1 MRLAL
6 LKWPVDSIYL
16 NVANVGPH
24 IRDALTGIMR
34 LKQIKLAGFKSFVDP
49 TKIPFLQALT
59 AIIGPN
65 GCGKSNVIDAVRWV
79 LGESS
84 AKHLRGDSMSDVI
97 FNGSSARKPVS
108 VAGVELVFE
117 NKQGRLAGQYASY
130 EEISVKRQVSRDG
143 ESWYFLN
150 GQKCRRKDITDLFM
164 GTGLGPRSYAI
175 IEQGTI
181 SRLIESK
188 PQDLRTFIEEAAGI
202 SRYKERRR
210 ETENRI
216 RHTRENLERLGD
228 IRSELAKQLEK
239 LSQQAKAATQ
249 YRELKQAERKT
260 HAELLVMRYQELQ
273 SQMASLSEQINALE
287 LQQAAAHSLAQT
299 SELASTELQVT
310 LSQLAEQEQH
320 AVEAYYL
327 TGTEIAKLEQ
337 QLQSQQQRDAQLHTQ
352 LEQLNEQLT
361 QNKAK
366 LETYQ
371 ASFYALEAELS
382 QLVPQHEL
390 QQEMMDE
397 LQTQWEMSVSRSEA
411 QTETARIQAAAV
423 AQHQLQLE
431 LHRSKL
437 VHLQQLSAHKT
448 QLHQELQQ
456 ELSSLTEH
464 ALEDNSA
471 SLSQEIERL
480 EQAIT
485 QQVEVNQ
492 ELELALAENTQALDV
507 ARGEFEQLSQRLSS
521 MRARFELVEQWLA
534 KQEELSD
541 KPQLWQRIQV
551 ENGWEA
557 AAELALQGIM
567 TLPVGVSANAFGF
580 YTDATLMVAGAHTQ
594 DAPIK
599 LLADVN
605 LAPWLKGLKWADNL
619 ASAKAQLANL
629 AADERIVTADG
640 YLLGKGFLIAKQ
652 DNSQSLVQLSK
663 EQTQLSEAIAE
674 CEQARAA
681 QQTRLDVLSQQLT
694 QVRDS
699 VNQGVQRLHQ
709 LQLDKATQST
719 QLNHAE
725 AQAKQREAKRGQLA
739 DTTART
745 HAELALLTEQLML
758 LAEQEDELA
767 QTLEQSLEKQQQQR
781 LDAQGDLAR
790 HQALKAQISDAERR
804 LSALNASVQ
813 SVTTRMAVS
822 TEQIELQRVRVNELV
837 QSLETVS
844 AQLASVALQQGD
856 QQTAKLSEQ
865 LAQLLNQQQCQHQA
879 LTALRTQQSSLTET
893 LNSIGLKQKQEL
905 GQLEGLTQRLSTLK
919 LRREGVKGQA
929 DSQLATLSEQHIVLA
944 QIVDALPRDGQPD
957 KWQRDLDQI
966 RQKIVR
972 LGAINLAAIEEF
984 DQQSERKSYL
994 DHQDNDLNNGL
1005 ATLEEAIRKIDKETR
1020 TRFKAT
1026 FDTVNE
1032 DLGRLFP
1039 KVFGGGRAYL
1049 ALTED
1054 DLLETGVTIMAQP
1067 PGKKN
1072 STIHL
1077 LSGGEK
1083 ALTALSLVFAI
1094 FRLNPAPF
1102 CMLDEVD
1109 APLDDANV
1117 ERFCRLLKEMSQ
1129 SVQFIYISH
1138 NKITM
1143 EMADQLI
1150 GVTMHEPGVSRIVAV
1165 DLEQAVAMADAG

>member
-1 MRLAL
+1 MLPAL
-6 LKWPVDSIYL
+6 LKLADKCICTARL
-16 NVANVGPH
+16 IFGPDF
-24 IRDALTGIMR
+24 RDALTGTMR

-84 AKHLRGDSMSDVI
+84 AKHLRGDSMADVI

-108 VAGVELVFE
+108 VAGVELIFE
-117 NKQGRLAGQYASY
+117 NKEGRLAGQYASY
-130 EEISVKRQVSRDG
+130 EEIAVKRQVSRDG

-228 IRSELAKQLEK
+228 IRSELGKQLDK
-239 LSQQAKAATQ
+239 LAQQAKAAKQ

-273 SQMASLSEQINALE
+273 AQMASLSEQISAIE
-287 LQQAAAHSLAQT
+287 VQQAAAQSLAQT
-299 SELASTELQVT
+299 DELQTTELQVQ
-310 LSQLAEQEQH
+310 LAQLAEQEQR

-337 QLQSQQQRDAQLHTQ
+337 QLQNQKQRDAQLETQ
-352 LEQLNEQLT
+352 LAQVKEQIQQNTDKLNGYKASLSALELEL
-361 QNKAK
+361 AK
-366 LETYQ
+366 LG
-371 ASFYALEAELS
+371 
-382 QLVPQHEL
+382 PQHDE
-390 QQEMMDE
+390 QQELMDE
-397 LQTQWEMSVSRSEA
+397 LQSQWEMSIERSQQQAEV
-411 QTETARIQAAAV
+411 ARQQAADV
-423 AQHQLQLE
+423 SQHKLQLE
-431 LHRSKL
+431 LRRSQL
-437 VHLQQLSAHKT
+437 AHQQQLLQHKQQQSREQQAQLSALMDGDLASSIT
-448 QLHQELQQ
+448 PLQQ
-456 ELSSLTEH
+456 DIESLDD
-464 ALEDNSA
+464 ALTLQNEINHQQEQSVSA
-471 SLSQEIERL
+471 S
-480 EQAIT
+480 
-485 QQVEVNQ
+485 
-492 ELELALAENTQALDV
+492 TQALDE
-507 ARGEFEQLSQRLSS
+507 ARHSAEQIQQQLTATK
-521 MRARFELVEQWLA
+521 ARHELVEQWLT
-534 KQEELSD
+534 KQEQQSD
-541 KPQLWQRIQV
+541 KPQLWQSLTV
-551 ENGWEA
+551 ENGWET
-557 AAELALQGIM
+557 AAELALNGLL
-567 TLPVGVSANAFGF
+567 TLPVGVTETEMGF
-580 YTDATLMVAGAHTQ
+580 QA
-594 DAPIK
+594 
-599 LLADVN
+599 LASQSSQSEFLQAKVN
-605 LAPWLKGLKWADNL
+605 LAPWLAGLKWAKDIH
-619 ASAKAQLANL
+619 AAKELLPQLTS
-629 AADERIVTADG
+629 DQRIVTADG
-640 YLLGKGFLIAKQ
+640 YLLGQGFLITKTEGA
-652 DNSQSLVQLSK
+652 QSLVQLSK
-663 EQTQLSEAIAE
+663 EQAQLAQNILDLQQSLQIRQDKMTDLAAIL
-674 CEQARAA
+674 
-681 QQTRLDVLSQQLT
+681 QQQRLQLT
-694 QVRDS
+694 DGAQK
-699 VNQGVQRLHQ
+699 LHQ
-709 LQLDKATQST
+709 LQLDKATKSMQLSGLIEQVKARVEQQSK
-719 QLNHAE
+719 LDA
-725 AQAKQREAKRGQLA
+725 
-739 DTTART
+739 
-745 HAELALLTEQLML
+745 ALSTSLIDIERLSEQCEL
-758 LAEQEDELA
+758 LAEQEMELDE
-767 QTLEQSLEKQQQQR
+767 TLQASEDIQR
-781 LDAQGDLAR
+781 QLIQDTQADSVR
-790 HQALKAQISDAERR
+790 HQALKGRITEVERQ
-804 LSALNASVQ
+804 LSATATGLQA
-813 SVTTRMAVS
+813 VTMRMAVS
-822 TEQIELQRVRVNELV
+822 TEQIELQQVRVNELIHSRESV
-837 QSLETVS
+837 LTELAKV
-844 AQLASVALQQGD
+844 AQLSGVQNSVQLTEQLTQLLKQQHEQQQGL
-856 QQTAKLSEQ
+856 KEVR
-865 LAQLLNQQQCQHQA
+865 QQQSV
-879 LTALRTQQSSLTET
+879 LTDT
-893 LNSIGLKQKQEL
+893 LNRIGIKQKQEL
-905 GQLEGLTQRLSTLK
+905 GKLEDLTQSLSTLK
-919 LRREGVKGQA
+919 LRREGIKGQA
-929 DSQLATLSEQHIVLA
+929 NSQLEALQEQQIILSEILGN
-944 QIVDALPRDGQPD
+944 LPAEGMPD
-957 KWQRDLDQI
+957 KWQSDLDQI

-984 DQQSERKSYL
+984 EQQSERKSYL
-994 DHQDNDLNNGL
+994 DHQDDDLNKGL

-1020 TRFKAT
+1020 SRFKTT
-1026 FDTVNE
+1026 FDSVNE

-1049 ALTED
+1049 ALTDD

-1165 DLEQAVAMADAG
+1165 DIEQAVAMADAG

>member
-1 MRLAL
+1 MLPAL
-6 LKWPVDSIYL
+6 LKLADKCICTAWLIF
-16 NVANVGPH
+16 GPDF
-24 IRDALTGIMR
+24 RDALTGTMR

-84 AKHLRGDSMSDVI
+84 AKHLRGDSMADVI

-108 VAGVELVFE
+108 VAGVELIFE
-117 NKQGRLAGQYASY
+117 NKEGRLAGQYASY
-130 EEISVKRQVSRDG
+130 EEIAVKRQVSRDG

-228 IRSELAKQLEK
+228 IRSELGKQLDK
-239 LSQQAKAATQ
+239 LAQQAKAAKQ

-273 SQMASLSEQINALE
+273 AQMASLSEQISAIE
-287 LQQAAAHSLAQT
+287 VQQAAAQSLAQT
-299 SELASTELQVT
+299 DELQTTELQVQ
-310 LSQLAEQEQH
+310 LAQLAEQEQR

-337 QLQSQQQRDAQLHTQ
+337 QLQNQKQRDAQLETQ
-352 LEQLNEQLT
+352 LAQVKEQIQQNTDKLNGYKASLSALELEL
-361 QNKAK
+361 AK
-366 LETYQ
+366 LG
-371 ASFYALEAELS
+371 
-382 QLVPQHEL
+382 PQHDE
-390 QQEMMDE
+390 QQEIMDE
-397 LQTQWEMSVSRSEA
+397 LQSQWEMSIERSQQQAEV
-411 QTETARIQAAAV
+411 ARQQAADV
-423 AQHQLQLE
+423 SQHKLQLE
-431 LHRSKL
+431 LRRSQL
-437 VHLQQLSAHKT
+437 AHQQQLLQHKQQQSREQQAQLSALMDGDLASSIT
-448 QLHQELQQ
+448 PLQQ
-456 ELSSLTEH
+456 DIESLDD
-464 ALEDNSA
+464 ALTLQNEINHQQEQSVSA
-471 SLSQEIERL
+471 S
-480 EQAIT
+480 
-485 QQVEVNQ
+485 
-492 ELELALAENTQALDV
+492 TQALDE
-507 ARGEFEQLSQRLSS
+507 ARHSAEQIQQQLTATK
-521 MRARFELVEQWLA
+521 ARHELVEQWLT
-534 KQEELSD
+534 KQEQQSD
-541 KPQLWQRIQV
+541 KPQLWQSLTV
-551 ENGWEA
+551 ENGWET
-557 AAELALQGIM
+557 AAELALNGLL
-567 TLPVGVSANAFGF
+567 TLPVGVTETEMGF
-580 YTDATLMVAGAHTQ
+580 QA
-594 DAPIK
+594 
-599 LLADVN
+599 LASQSSQSEFLQAKVN
-605 LAPWLKGLKWADNL
+605 LAPWLAGLKWAKDIH
-619 ASAKAQLANL
+619 AAKELLPQLTS
-629 AADERIVTADG
+629 DERIVTADG
-640 YLLGKGFLIAKQ
+640 YLLGQGFLITKTEGA
-652 DNSQSLVQLSK
+652 QSLVQLSK
-663 EQTQLSEAIAE
+663 EQAQLAQNILDLQQSLQIRQDKMTDLAAIL
-674 CEQARAA
+674 
-681 QQTRLDVLSQQLT
+681 QQQRLQLT
-694 QVRDS
+694 DGAQK
-699 VNQGVQRLHQ
+699 LHQ
-709 LQLDKATQST
+709 LQLDKATKSMQLSGLIEQVKARVEQQSKLDAALSASLIDIERLSE
-719 QLNHAE
+719 QC
-725 AQAKQREAKRGQLA
+725 
-739 DTTART
+739 
-745 HAELALLTEQLML
+745 ELLV
-758 LAEQEDELA
+758 EQEMELNE
-767 QTLEQSLEKQQQQR
+767 TLQASEDIQR
-781 LDAQGDLAR
+781 QLIQDTQADSVR
-790 HQALKAQISDAERR
+790 HQALKGRITEVERQ
-804 LSALNASVQ
+804 LSATATGLQA
-813 SVTTRMAVS
+813 VTMRMAVS
-822 TEQIELQRVRVNELV
+822 TEQIELQQVRVNELIHSRESV
-837 QSLETVS
+837 LTELAKV
-844 AQLASVALQQGD
+844 AQLSGVQNSVQLTEQLTQLLKQQHEQQQGL
-856 QQTAKLSEQ
+856 KEVR
-865 LAQLLNQQQCQHQA
+865 QQQSV
-879 LTALRTQQSSLTET
+879 LTDT
-893 LNSIGLKQKQEL
+893 LNRIGIKQKQEL
-905 GQLEGLTQRLSTLK
+905 GKLEGLTQSLSTLK
-919 LRREGVKGQA
+919 LRREGIKGQA
-929 DSQLATLSEQHIVLA
+929 NSQLEALQEQQIILSEILGN
-944 QIVDALPRDGQPD
+944 LPAEGMPD
-957 KWQRDLDQI
+957 KWQSDLDQI

-984 DQQSERKSYL
+984 EQQSERKSYL
-994 DHQDNDLNNGL
+994 DHQDDDLNKGL

-1020 TRFKAT
+1020 SRFKTT
-1026 FDTVNE
+1026 FDSVNE

-1049 ALTED
+1049 ALTDD

-1165 DLEQAVAMADAG
+1165 DIEQAVAMADAG

>member
-1 MRLAL
+1 
-6 LKWPVDSIYL
+6 
-16 NVANVGPH
+16 
-24 IRDALTGIMR
+24 MR

-84 AKHLRGDSMSDVI
+84 AKHLRGDSMADVI

-108 VAGVELVFE
+108 VAGVELIFE
-117 NKQGRLAGQYASY
+117 NKEGRLAGQYASY
-130 EEISVKRQVSRDG
+130 EEIAVKRQVSRDG

-228 IRSELAKQLEK
+228 IRSELGKQLDK
-239 LSQQAKAATQ
+239 LAQQAKAAKQ

-273 SQMASLSEQINALE
+273 AQMASLSEQISAIE
-287 LQQAAAHSLAQT
+287 VQQASAQSLAQT
-299 SELASTELQVT
+299 DELQTTELQAQ
-310 LSQLAEQEQH
+310 LAQLAEQEQR

-337 QLQSQQQRDAQLHTQ
+337 QLQNQKQRDAQLETQ
-352 LEQLNEQLT
+352 LAQVKEQIQQNTDKLNGYKASLSALELEL
-361 QNKAK
+361 AK
-366 LETYQ
+366 LG
-371 ASFYALEAELS
+371 
-382 QLVPQHEL
+382 PQHDE
-390 QQEMMDE
+390 QQELMDE
-397 LQTQWEMSVSRSEA
+397 LQSQWEMSIERSQQQAEV
-411 QTETARIQAAAV
+411 ARQQAADV
-423 AQHQLQLE
+423 SQHKLQLE
-431 LHRSKL
+431 LRRSQL
-437 VHLQQLSAHKT
+437 AHQQQLLQHKQQQSREQQAQLSALMDGDLASSIT
-448 QLHQELQQ
+448 PLQQ
-456 ELSSLTEH
+456 DIESLDD
-464 ALEDNSA
+464 ALTLQNEINHQQEQSVSA
-471 SLSQEIERL
+471 S
-480 EQAIT
+480 
-485 QQVEVNQ
+485 
-492 ELELALAENTQALDV
+492 TQALDE
-507 ARGEFEQLSQRLSS
+507 ARHSAEQIQHQLTATK
-521 MRARFELVEQWLA
+521 ARHELVEQWLT
-534 KQEELSD
+534 KQEQQSD
-541 KPQLWQRIQV
+541 KPQLWQSLTV
-551 ENGWEA
+551 ENGWET
-557 AAELALQGIM
+557 AAELALNGLL
-567 TLPVGVSANAFGF
+567 TLPVGVTETEMGF
-580 YTDATLMVAGAHTQ
+580 QA
-594 DAPIK
+594 
-599 LLADVN
+599 LASQSNQSEFLQAKVN
-605 LAPWLKGLKWADNL
+605 LAPWLAGLKWAKDIH
-619 ASAKAQLANL
+619 AAKELLPQLTS
-629 AADERIVTADG
+629 DQRIVTADG
-640 YLLGKGFLIAKQ
+640 YLLGQGFLITKTEGA
-652 DNSQSLVQLSK
+652 QSLVQLSK
-663 EQTQLSEAIAE
+663 EQAQLAKNILDLQQSLQIRQDKMTDLAAIL
-674 CEQARAA
+674 
-681 QQTRLDVLSQQLT
+681 QQQRLQLT
-694 QVRDS
+694 DGAQK
-699 VNQGVQRLHQ
+699 LHQ
-709 LQLDKATQST
+709 LQLDKATKSMQLSGLIEQVKARVEQQSKLDAALSASLIDIERLSE
-719 QLNHAE
+719 QC
-725 AQAKQREAKRGQLA
+725 
-739 DTTART
+739 
-745 HAELALLTEQLML
+745 ELLV
-758 LAEQEDELA
+758 EQEMELDE
-767 QTLEQSLEKQQQQR
+767 TLQASEDIQR
-781 LDAQGDLAR
+781 QLIQDTQADSVR
-790 HQALKAQISDAERR
+790 HQALKGRITEVERQ
-804 LSALNASVQ
+804 LSATATGLQA
-813 SVTTRMAVS
+813 VTMRMAVS
-822 TEQIELQRVRVNELV
+822 TEQIELQQVRVNELIHSRESV
-837 QSLETVS
+837 LTELAKV
-844 AQLASVALQQGD
+844 AQLSGVQNSVQLTEQLTQLLKQQHEQQQGL
-856 QQTAKLSEQ
+856 KEVR
-865 LAQLLNQQQCQHQA
+865 QQQSV
-879 LTALRTQQSSLTET
+879 LTDT
-893 LNSIGLKQKQEL
+893 LNRIGIKQKQEL
-905 GQLEGLTQRLSTLK
+905 GKLEGLTQSLSTLK
-919 LRREGVKGQA
+919 LRREGIKGQA
-929 DSQLATLSEQHIVLA
+929 NSQLEALQEQQIILSEILGN
-944 QIVDALPRDGQPD
+944 LPAEGMPD
-957 KWQRDLDQI
+957 KWQSDLDQI

-984 DQQSERKSYL
+984 EQQSERKSYL
-994 DHQDNDLNNGL
+994 DHQDDDLNKGL

-1020 TRFKAT
+1020 SRFKTT
-1026 FDTVNE
+1026 FDSVNE

-1049 ALTED
+1049 ALTDD

-1165 DLEQAVAMADAG
+1165 DIEQAVAMADAG

>member
-1 MRLAL
+1 
-6 LKWPVDSIYL
+6 
-16 NVANVGPH
+16 
-24 IRDALTGIMR
+24 MR

-84 AKHLRGDSMSDVI
+84 AKHLRGDSMADVI

-108 VAGVELVFE
+108 VAGVELIFE
-117 NKQGRLAGQYASY
+117 NKEGRLAGQYASY
-130 EEISVKRQVSRDG
+130 EEIAVKRQVSRDG

-228 IRSELAKQLEK
+228 IRSELGKQLDK
-239 LSQQAKAATQ
+239 LAQQAKAAKQ

-273 SQMASLSEQINALE
+273 AQMASLSEQISAIE
-287 LQQAAAHSLAQT
+287 VQQAAAQSLAQT
-299 SELASTELQVT
+299 DELQTTELQVQ
-310 LSQLAEQEQH
+310 LAQLAEQEQR

-337 QLQSQQQRDAQLHTQ
+337 QLQNQKQRDAQLETQ
-352 LEQLNEQLT
+352 LAQVKEQIQQNTDKLNGYKASLSALELEL
-361 QNKAK
+361 AK
-366 LETYQ
+366 LG
-371 ASFYALEAELS
+371 
-382 QLVPQHEL
+382 PQHDE
-390 QQEMMDE
+390 QQEIMDE
-397 LQTQWEMSVSRSEA
+397 LQSQWEMSIERSQQQAEV
-411 QTETARIQAAAV
+411 ARQQAADV
-423 AQHQLQLE
+423 SQHKLQLE
-431 LHRSKL
+431 LRRSQL
-437 VHLQQLSAHKT
+437 AHQQQLLQHKQQQSREQQAQLSALMDGDLASSIT
-448 QLHQELQQ
+448 PLQQ
-456 ELSSLTEH
+456 DIESLDD
-464 ALEDNSA
+464 ALTLQNEINHQQEQSVSA
-471 SLSQEIERL
+471 S
-480 EQAIT
+480 
-485 QQVEVNQ
+485 
-492 ELELALAENTQALDV
+492 TQALDE
-507 ARGEFEQLSQRLSS
+507 ARHSAEQIQQQLTATK
-521 MRARFELVEQWLA
+521 ARHELVEQWLT
-534 KQEELSD
+534 KQEQQSD
-541 KPQLWQRIQV
+541 KPQLWQSLTV
-551 ENGWEA
+551 ENGWET
-557 AAELALQGIM
+557 AAELALNGLL
-567 TLPVGVSANAFGF
+567 TLPVGVTETEMGF
-580 YTDATLMVAGAHTQ
+580 QA
-594 DAPIK
+594 
-599 LLADVN
+599 LASQSSQSEFLQAKVN
-605 LAPWLKGLKWADNL
+605 LAPWLAGLKWAKDIH
-619 ASAKAQLANL
+619 AAKELLPQLTS
-629 AADERIVTADG
+629 DERIVTADG
-640 YLLGKGFLIAKQ
+640 YLLGQGFLITKTEGA
-652 DNSQSLVQLSK
+652 QSLVQLSK
-663 EQTQLSEAIAE
+663 EQAQLAQNILDLQQSLQIRQDKMTDLAAIL
-674 CEQARAA
+674 
-681 QQTRLDVLSQQLT
+681 QQQRLQLT
-694 QVRDS
+694 DGAQK
-699 VNQGVQRLHQ
+699 LHQ
-709 LQLDKATQST
+709 LQLDKATKSMQLSGLIEQVKARVEQQSK
-719 QLNHAE
+719 LDA
-725 AQAKQREAKRGQLA
+725 
-739 DTTART
+739 
-745 HAELALLTEQLML
+745 ALSASLIDIERLSEQCEL
-758 LAEQEDELA
+758 LAEQEMELDE
-767 QTLEQSLEKQQQQR
+767 TLQASEDIQR
-781 LDAQGDLAR
+781 QLIQDTQADSAR
-790 HQALKAQISDAERR
+790 HQALKGRITEVERQ
-804 LSALNASVQ
+804 LSATATGLQA
-813 SVTTRMAVS
+813 VTMRMAVS
-822 TEQIELQRVRVNELV
+822 TEQIELQQVRVNELIHSRESV
-837 QSLETVS
+837 LTELAKV
-844 AQLASVALQQGD
+844 AQLSGVQNSVQLTEQLTQLLKQQHEQQQGL
-856 QQTAKLSEQ
+856 KEVR
-865 LAQLLNQQQCQHQA
+865 QQQSV
-879 LTALRTQQSSLTET
+879 LTDT
-893 LNSIGLKQKQEL
+893 LNRIGIKQKQEL
-905 GQLEGLTQRLSTLK
+905 GKLEDLTQSLSTLK
-919 LRREGVKGQA
+919 LRREGIKGQA
-929 DSQLATLSEQHIVLA
+929 NSQLEALQEQQIILSEILGN
-944 QIVDALPRDGQPD
+944 LPAEGMPD
-957 KWQRDLDQI
+957 KWQSDLDQI

-984 DQQSERKSYL
+984 EQQSERKSYL
-994 DHQDNDLNNGL
+994 DHQDDDLNKGL

-1020 TRFKAT
+1020 SRFKTT
-1026 FDTVNE
+1026 FDSVNE

-1049 ALTED
+1049 ALTDD

-1165 DLEQAVAMADAG
+1165 DIEQAVAMADAG

>member
-1 MRLAL
+1 MLPAL
-6 LKWPVDSIYL
+6 LKLPAECICTARL
-16 NVANVGPH
+16 IFGPDF
-24 IRDALTGIMR
+24 RDALTGTMR

-84 AKHLRGDSMSDVI
+84 AKHLRGDSMADVI

-108 VAGVELVFE
+108 VAGVELIFE
-117 NKQGRLAGQYASY
+117 NKEGRLAGQYASY
-130 EEISVKRQVSRDG
+130 EEIAVKRQVSRDG

-228 IRSELAKQLEK
+228 IRSELGKQLDK
-239 LSQQAKAATQ
+239 LAQQAKAAKQ

-273 SQMASLSEQINALE
+273 DQMASLSEQISAIE
-287 LQQAAAHSLAQT
+287 VQQAAAQSLAQT
-299 SELASTELQVT
+299 DELQTTELQVQ
-310 LSQLAEQEQH
+310 LAQLAEQEQRS
-320 AVEAYYL
+320 VEAYYL

-337 QLQSQQQRDAQLHTQ
+337 QLQNQKQRDAQLETQ
-352 LEQLNEQLT
+352 LAQVKEQIQQNTDKLNGYKASLSALELEL
-361 QNKAK
+361 AK
-366 LETYQ
+366 LG
-371 ASFYALEAELS
+371 
-382 QLVPQHEL
+382 PQHDE
-390 QQEMMDE
+390 QQELMDE
-397 LQTQWEMSVSRSEA
+397 LQSQWEMSIERSQQQAEV
-411 QTETARIQAAAV
+411 ARQQAADV
-423 AQHQLQLE
+423 SQHKLQLE
-431 LHRSKL
+431 LRRSQL
-437 VHLQQLSAHKT
+437 AHQQQLLQHKQQQSREQQAQLSALMDGDLASSIT
-448 QLHQELQQ
+448 PLQQ
-456 ELSSLTEH
+456 DIESLDD
-464 ALEDNSA
+464 ALTLQNEINH
-471 SLSQEIERL
+471 LQE
-480 EQAIT
+480 QS
-485 QQVEVNQ
+485 VSVS
-492 ELELALAENTQALDV
+492 TQALDE
-507 ARGEFEQLSQRLSS
+507 ARHSAEQIQQQLTATK
-521 MRARFELVEQWLA
+521 ARHELVEQWLT
-534 KQEELSD
+534 KQEQQSD
-541 KPQLWQRIQV
+541 KPQLWQSLTV
-551 ENGWEA
+551 ENGWET
-557 AAELALQGIM
+557 AAELALNGLL
-567 TLPVGVSANAFGF
+567 TLPVGVTETEMGF
-580 YTDATLMVAGAHTQ
+580 QA
-594 DAPIK
+594 
-599 LLADVN
+599 LASQSSQSEFLQAKVN
-605 LAPWLKGLKWADNL
+605 LAPWLAGLKWAKDIH
-619 ASAKAQLANL
+619 AAKELLPQLTS
-629 AADERIVTADG
+629 DQRIVTADG
-640 YLLGKGFLIAKQ
+640 YLLGQGFLITKTEGA
-652 DNSQSLVQLSK
+652 QSLVQLSK
-663 EQTQLSEAIAE
+663 EQAQLAQNILDLQQSLQIRQDKMTDLAAIL
-674 CEQARAA
+674 
-681 QQTRLDVLSQQLT
+681 QQQRLQLT
-694 QVRDS
+694 DGAQK
-699 VNQGVQRLHQ
+699 LHQ
-709 LQLDKATQST
+709 LQLDKATKSMQLSGLIEQVKARVEQQSK
-719 QLNHAE
+719 LDA
-725 AQAKQREAKRGQLA
+725 
-739 DTTART
+739 
-745 HAELALLTEQLML
+745 ALSTSLIDIERLSEQCEV
-758 LAEQEDELA
+758 LAEQEMELDE
-767 QTLEQSLEKQQQQR
+767 TLQASEDIQR
-781 LDAQGDLAR
+781 QLIQGTQADSVR
-790 HQALKAQISDAERR
+790 HQALKGRITEVERQ
-804 LSALNASVQ
+804 LSAIATGLQA
-813 SVTTRMAVS
+813 VTMRMAVS
-822 TEQIELQRVRVNELV
+822 AEQIELQQVRVNELIHSRESV
-837 QSLETVS
+837 LTELAKV
-844 AQLASVALQQGD
+844 AQLSGVQNSVQLTEQLTQLLKQQHEQQQGL
-856 QQTAKLSEQ
+856 KEVR
-865 LAQLLNQQQCQHQA
+865 QQQSV
-879 LTALRTQQSSLTET
+879 LTDT
-893 LNSIGLKQKQEL
+893 LNSIGIKQKQEL
-905 GQLEGLTQRLSTLK
+905 GKLEDLTQSLSTLK
-919 LRREGVKGQA
+919 LRREGIKGQA
-929 DSQLATLSEQHIVLA
+929 NSQLEALQEQQIILSEILGN
-944 QIVDALPRDGQPD
+944 LPAEGMPD
-957 KWQRDLDQI
+957 KWQSDLDQI

-984 DQQSERKSYL
+984 EQQSERKSYL
-994 DHQDNDLNNGL
+994 DHQDDDLNKGL

-1020 TRFKAT
+1020 SRFKTT
-1026 FDTVNE
+1026 FDSVNE

-1049 ALTED
+1049 ALTDD

-1165 DLEQAVAMADAG
+1165 DIEQAVAMADAG

>member
-1 MRLAL
+1 MLPAL
-6 LKWPVDSIYL
+6 LKLPAECICTAWLIF
-16 NVANVGPH
+16 GPDF
-24 IRDALTGIMR
+24 RDALTGTMR

-84 AKHLRGDSMSDVI
+84 AKHLRGDSMADVI

-108 VAGVELVFE
+108 VAGVELIFE
-117 NKQGRLAGQYASY
+117 NKEGRLAGQYASY
-130 EEISVKRQVSRDG
+130 EEIAVKRQVSRDG

-228 IRSELAKQLEK
+228 IRSELGKQLDK
-239 LSQQAKAATQ
+239 LAQQAKAAKQ

-273 SQMASLSEQINALE
+273 AQMASLSEQISAIE
-287 LQQAAAHSLAQT
+287 VQQAAAQSLAQT
-299 SELASTELQVT
+299 DELQTTELQVQ
-310 LSQLAEQEQH
+310 LAQLAEQEQR

-337 QLQSQQQRDAQLHTQ
+337 QLQNQKQRDAQLETQ
-352 LEQLNEQLT
+352 LAQVKEQIQQNTDKLNGYKASLSALELEL
-361 QNKAK
+361 AK
-366 LETYQ
+366 LG
-371 ASFYALEAELS
+371 
-382 QLVPQHEL
+382 PQHDE
-390 QQEMMDE
+390 QQELMDE
-397 LQTQWEMSVSRSEA
+397 LQSQWEMSIERSQQQAEV
-411 QTETARIQAAAV
+411 ARQQAADV
-423 AQHQLQLE
+423 SQHKLQLE
-431 LHRSKL
+431 LRRSQL
-437 VHLQQLSAHKT
+437 AHQQQLLQHKQQQSREQQAQLSALMDGDLASSIT
-448 QLHQELQQ
+448 PLQQ
-456 ELSSLTEH
+456 DIESLDD
-464 ALEDNSA
+464 ALTLQNEINHQQEQSVSA
-471 SLSQEIERL
+471 S
-480 EQAIT
+480 
-485 QQVEVNQ
+485 
-492 ELELALAENTQALDV
+492 TQALDE
-507 ARGEFEQLSQRLSS
+507 ARHSAEHIQQQLTATK
-521 MRARFELVEQWLA
+521 ARHELVEQWLT
-534 KQEELSD
+534 KQEQQSD
-541 KPQLWQRIQV
+541 KPQLWQSLTV
-551 ENGWEA
+551 ENGWET
-557 AAELALQGIM
+557 AAELALNGLL
-567 TLPVGVSANAFGF
+567 TLPVGVTETEMGF
-580 YTDATLMVAGAHTQ
+580 QA
-594 DAPIK
+594 
-599 LLADVN
+599 LASQSSQSEFLQAKVN
-605 LAPWLKGLKWADNL
+605 LAPWLAGLKWAKDIH
-619 ASAKAQLANL
+619 AAKELLPQLTS
-629 AADERIVTADG
+629 DQRIVTADG
-640 YLLGKGFLIAKQ
+640 YLLGQGFLITKTEGA
-652 DNSQSLVQLSK
+652 QSLVQLSK
-663 EQTQLSEAIAE
+663 EQAQLAKNILDLQQSLQIRQDKMTDLAAIL
-674 CEQARAA
+674 
-681 QQTRLDVLSQQLT
+681 QQQRLQLT
-694 QVRDS
+694 D
-699 VNQGVQRLHQ
+699 GVQKLHQ
-709 LQLDKATQST
+709 LQLDKATKSMQLSGLIEQVKARVEQQSK
-719 QLNHAE
+719 LDA
-725 AQAKQREAKRGQLA
+725 
-739 DTTART
+739 
-745 HAELALLTEQLML
+745 ALSTSLIDIERLSEQCEL
-758 LAEQEDELA
+758 LAEQEMELDE
-767 QTLEQSLEKQQQQR
+767 TLQASEDIQR
-781 LDAQGDLAR
+781 QLIQDTQADSVR
-790 HQALKAQISDAERR
+790 HQALKGRITEVERQ
-804 LSALNASVQ
+804 LSATATGLQA
-813 SVTTRMAVS
+813 VTMRMAVS
-822 TEQIELQRVRVNELV
+822 TEQIELQQVRVNELIHSRESV
-837 QSLETVS
+837 LTELAKV
-844 AQLASVALQQGD
+844 AQLSGVQNSVQLTEQLTQLLKQQHEQQQGL
-856 QQTAKLSEQ
+856 KEVR
-865 LAQLLNQQQCQHQA
+865 QQQSV
-879 LTALRTQQSSLTET
+879 LTDT
-893 LNSIGLKQKQEL
+893 LNSIGIKQKQEL
-905 GQLEGLTQRLSTLK
+905 GKLEDLTQSLSTLK
-919 LRREGVKGQA
+919 LRREGIKGQA
-929 DSQLATLSEQHIVLA
+929 NSQLEALQEQQIILSEILGN
-944 QIVDALPRDGQPD
+944 LPAEGMPD
-957 KWQRDLDQI
+957 KWQSDLDQI

-984 DQQSERKSYL
+984 EQQSERKSYL
-994 DHQDNDLNNGL
+994 DHQDDDLNKGL

-1020 TRFKAT
+1020 SRFKTT
-1026 FDTVNE
+1026 FDSVNE

-1049 ALTED
+1049 ALTDD

-1165 DLEQAVAMADAG
+1165 DIEQAVAMADAG

>member
-1 MRLAL
+1 
-6 LKWPVDSIYL
+6 
-16 NVANVGPH
+16 
-24 IRDALTGIMR
+24 MR

-84 AKHLRGDSMSDVI
+84 AKHLRGDSMADVI

-108 VAGVELVFE
+108 VAGVELIFE
-117 NKQGRLAGQYASY
+117 NKEGRLAGQYASY
-130 EEISVKRQVSRDG
+130 EEIAVKRQVSRDG

-228 IRSELAKQLEK
+228 IRSELGKQLDK
-239 LSQQAKAATQ
+239 LAQQAKAAKQ

-273 SQMASLSEQINALE
+273 DQMASLSEQISAIE
-287 LQQAAAHSLAQT
+287 VQQAAAQSLAQT
-299 SELASTELQVT
+299 DELQTTELQVQ
-310 LSQLAEQEQH
+310 LAQLAEQEQRS
-320 AVEAYYL
+320 VEAYYL

-337 QLQSQQQRDAQLHTQ
+337 QLQNQKQRDAQLETQ
-352 LEQLNEQLT
+352 LAQVKEQIQQNTDKLNGYKASLSALELEL
-361 QNKAK
+361 AK
-366 LETYQ
+366 LG
-371 ASFYALEAELS
+371 
-382 QLVPQHEL
+382 PQHDE
-390 QQEMMDE
+390 QQELMDE
-397 LQTQWEMSVSRSEA
+397 LQSQWEMSIERSQQQAEV
-411 QTETARIQAAAV
+411 ARQQAADV
-423 AQHQLQLE
+423 SQHKLQLE
-431 LHRSKL
+431 LRRSQL
-437 VHLQQLSAHKT
+437 AHQQQLLQHKQQQSREQQAQLSALMDVDLASSIT
-448 QLHQELQQ
+448 PLQQ
-456 ELSSLTEH
+456 DIESLDD
-464 ALEDNSA
+464 ALTLQNEINHQQEQSVSA
-471 SLSQEIERL
+471 S
-480 EQAIT
+480 
-485 QQVEVNQ
+485 
-492 ELELALAENTQALDV
+492 TQALDE
-507 ARGEFEQLSQRLSS
+507 ARHSAEQIQQQLTATK
-521 MRARFELVEQWLA
+521 ARHELVEQWLT
-534 KQEELSD
+534 KQEQQSD
-541 KPQLWQRIQV
+541 KPQLWQSLTV
-551 ENGWEA
+551 ENGWET
-557 AAELALQGIM
+557 AAELALNGLL
-567 TLPVGVSANAFGF
+567 TLPVGVTETEMGF
-580 YTDATLMVAGAHTQ
+580 QA
-594 DAPIK
+594 
-599 LLADVN
+599 LASKSSQSEFLQAKVN
-605 LAPWLKGLKWADNL
+605 LAPWLAGLKWAKDIH
-619 ASAKAQLANL
+619 AAKELLPQLTS
-629 AADERIVTADG
+629 DERIVTADG
-640 YLLGKGFLIAKQ
+640 YLLGQGFLITKTEGA
-652 DNSQSLVQLSK
+652 QSLVQLSK
-663 EQTQLSEAIAE
+663 EQAQLAQNILDLQQSLQIRQDKMTDLAAIL
-674 CEQARAA
+674 
-681 QQTRLDVLSQQLT
+681 QQQRLQLT
-694 QVRDS
+694 DGAQK
-699 VNQGVQRLHQ
+699 LHQ
-709 LQLDKATQST
+709 LQLDKATKSMQLSGLIEQVKARVEQQSK
-719 QLNHAE
+719 LDA
-725 AQAKQREAKRGQLA
+725 
-739 DTTART
+739 
-745 HAELALLTEQLML
+745 ALSTSLIDIERLSDQCEL
-758 LAEQEDELA
+758 LAEQEMELDE
-767 QTLEQSLEKQQQQR
+767 TLQASEDIQR
-781 LDAQGDLAR
+781 QLIQDTQADSVR
-790 HQALKAQISDAERR
+790 HQALKGRITEVERQ
-804 LSALNASVQ
+804 LSATATGLQA
-813 SVTTRMAVS
+813 VTMRMAVS
-822 TEQIELQRVRVNELV
+822 TEQIELQQVRVNELIHSRESV
-837 QSLETVS
+837 LTELAKV
-844 AQLASVALQQGD
+844 AQLSGVQNSVQLTEQLTQLLKQQHEQQQGL
-856 QQTAKLSEQ
+856 KEVR
-865 LAQLLNQQQCQHQA
+865 QQQSV
-879 LTALRTQQSSLTET
+879 LTDT
-893 LNSIGLKQKQEL
+893 LNRIGIKQKQEL
-905 GQLEGLTQRLSTLK
+905 GKLEDLTQSLSTLK
-919 LRREGVKGQA
+919 LRREGIKGQA
-929 DSQLATLSEQHIVLA
+929 NSQLEALQEQQILLSEILGNIPA
-944 QIVDALPRDGQPD
+944 EGMPD
-957 KWQRDLDQI
+957 KWQSDLDQI

-984 DQQSERKSYL
+984 EQQSERKSYL
-994 DHQDNDLNNGL
+994 DHQDDDLNKGL

-1020 TRFKAT
+1020 SRFKTT
-1026 FDTVNE
+1026 FDSVNE

-1049 ALTED
+1049 ALTDD

-1165 DLEQAVAMADAG
+1165 DIEQAVAMADAG

>member
-1 MRLAL
+1 
-6 LKWPVDSIYL
+6 
-16 NVANVGPH
+16 
-24 IRDALTGIMR
+24 MR

-49 TKIPFLQALT
+49 TKIPFLQALS

-117 NKQGRLAGQYASY
+117 NKEGRLAGQYASY

-273 SQMASLSEQINALE
+273 SQMASLSEQISSLE
-287 LQQAAAHSLAQT
+287 LQQAAAQSLAQT
-299 SELASTELQVT
+299 SELESTELQVT
-310 LSQLAEQEQH
+310 LSQLAEQEQQ

-337 QLQSQQQRDAQLHTQ
+337 QLQSQKQRDAQLHTQ
-352 LEQLNEQLT
+352 LEQLSEQIT
-361 QNKAK
+361 QNQAK
-366 LETYQ
+366 LAAYQ
-371 ASFYALEAELS
+371 ASFQALELELS
-382 QLVPQHEL
+382 QLAPQHEL
-390 QQEMMDE
+390 QQEMLDE
-397 LQTQWEMSVSRSEA
+397 LQAQWEMSVSRSEA
-411 QTETARIQAAAV
+411 QSESARVLTATT
-423 AQHQLQLE
+423 AQHKLQLE
-431 LHRSKL
+431 LHRVKL
-437 VHLQQLSAHKT
+437 THQQQLNAHKT
-448 QLHQELQQ
+448 QLHQEQQQ
-456 ELSSLTEH
+456 ELASLNEH

-471 SLSQEIERL
+471 SLNDEITQL
-480 EQAIT
+480 EQALAE
-485 QQVEVNQ
+485 QVEINQ
-492 ELELALAENTQALDV
+492 EFESTLATDTHALDV
-507 ARGEFEQLSQRLSS
+507 ARGEFEQLSQRLTS

-541 KPQLWQRIQV
+541 KPQLWQSIQV

-557 AAELALQGIM
+557 AAELALQGLM
-567 TLPVGVSANAFGF
+567 TLPVGVDANEIGF
-580 YTDATLMVAGAHTQ
+580 YADAALAADAHLDGSPILGA
-594 DAPIK
+594 K
-599 LLADVN
+599 LN

-619 ASAKAQLANL
+619 ASAQAQVASL

-663 EQTQLSEAIAE
+663 EQTQLSEAINE
-674 CEQARAA
+674 CEQARVI
-681 QQTRLDVLSQQLT
+681 QQSKLDALAQQLT

-699 VNQGVQRLHQ
+699 LSQGIKRLHQ
-709 LQLDKATQST
+709 LQLDKATKST
-719 QLNHAE
+719 QLNNAE
-725 AQAKQREAKRGQLA
+725 AQAKQREVKRGQLA
-739 DTTART
+739 ETVART
-745 HAELALLTEQLML
+745 RNELAELAEQLML
-758 LAEQEDELA
+758 LSEQEDELA
-767 QTLEQSLEKQQQQR
+767 EALALSLEKQQQQS
-781 LDAQGDLAR
+781 LEAQGDLAR

-804 LSALNASVQ
+804 LASLNASLQ
-813 SVTTRMAVS
+813 SVTTRIAVS
-822 TEQIELQRVRVNELV
+822 TEQIELQRVRVSELV
-837 QSLETVS
+837 HSQETLS
-844 AQLASVALQQGD
+844 AQLASVVAQQGD

-865 LAQLLNQQQCQHQA
+865 LAQLLNQQQSQQQA
-879 LTALRTQQSSLTET
+879 LKTLRAQQSSLTET

-905 GQLEGLTQRLSTLK
+905 GKLEGLTQSLSTLK
-919 LRREGVKGQA
+919 LRREGLKGQA
-929 DSQLATLSEQHIVLA
+929 DSQLAALAEQQIVLA
-944 QIVDALPRDGQPD
+944 QVIDSLPSDGQPD

-966 RQKIVR
+966 RQKIIR

-984 DQQSERKSYL
+984 EQQSERKSYL
-994 DHQDNDLNNGL
+994 DHQDEDLNKGL

-1026 FDTVNE
+1026 FDAVNE

-1165 DLEQAVAMADAG
+1165 DLEQAVAMADA

>member
-1 MRLAL
+1 
-6 LKWPVDSIYL
+6 
-16 NVANVGPH
+16 
-24 IRDALTGIMR
+24 MR

-84 AKHLRGDSMSDVI
+84 AKHLRGDSMADVI

-108 VAGVELVFE
+108 VAGVELIFE
-117 NKQGRLAGQYASY
+117 NKEGRLAGQYASY
-130 EEISVKRQVSRDG
+130 EEIAVKRQVSRDG

-228 IRSELAKQLEK
+228 IRSELGKQLDK
-239 LSQQAKAATQ
+239 LAQQAKAAKQ

-273 SQMASLSEQINALE
+273 AQMASLSEQISAIE
-287 LQQAAAHSLAQT
+287 VQQAAAQSLAQT
-299 SELASTELQVT
+299 DELQTTELQVQ
-310 LSQLAEQEQH
+310 LAQLAEQEQR

-337 QLQSQQQRDAQLHTQ
+337 QLQNQKQRDAQLETQ
-352 LEQLNEQLT
+352 LAQVKEQIQQNTDKLNGYKASLSALELEL
-361 QNKAK
+361 AK
-366 LETYQ
+366 LG
-371 ASFYALEAELS
+371 
-382 QLVPQHEL
+382 PQHDE
-390 QQEMMDE
+390 QQELMDE
-397 LQTQWEMSVSRSEA
+397 LQSQWEMSIERSQQQAEV
-411 QTETARIQAAAV
+411 ARQQAADV
-423 AQHQLQLE
+423 SQHKLQLE
-431 LHRSKL
+431 LRRSQL
-437 VHLQQLSAHKT
+437 AHQQQLLQHKQQQSREQQAQLSALMDGDLASSIT
-448 QLHQELQQ
+448 PLQQ
-456 ELSSLTEH
+456 DIESLDD
-464 ALEDNSA
+464 ALTLQNEINHQQEQSVSA
-471 SLSQEIERL
+471 S
-480 EQAIT
+480 
-485 QQVEVNQ
+485 
-492 ELELALAENTQALDV
+492 TQALDE
-507 ARGEFEQLSQRLSS
+507 ARHSAEHIQQQLTATK
-521 MRARFELVEQWLA
+521 ARHELVEQWLT
-534 KQEELSD
+534 KQEQQSD
-541 KPQLWQRIQV
+541 KPQLWQSLTV
-551 ENGWEA
+551 ENGWET
-557 AAELALQGIM
+557 AAELALNGLL
-567 TLPVGVSANAFGF
+567 TLPVGVTETEMGF
-580 YTDATLMVAGAHTQ
+580 QA
-594 DAPIK
+594 
-599 LLADVN
+599 LASQSSQSEFLQAKVN
-605 LAPWLKGLKWADNL
+605 LAPWLAGLKWAKDIH
-619 ASAKAQLANL
+619 AAKELLPQLTS
-629 AADERIVTADG
+629 DQRIVTADG
-640 YLLGKGFLIAKQ
+640 YLLGQGFLITKTEGA
-652 DNSQSLVQLSK
+652 QSLVQLSK
-663 EQTQLSEAIAE
+663 EQAQLAQNILDLQQSLQIRQDKMTDLAAIL
-674 CEQARAA
+674 
-681 QQTRLDVLSQQLT
+681 QQQRLQLT
-694 QVRDS
+694 DGAQK
-699 VNQGVQRLHQ
+699 LHQ
-709 LQLDKATQST
+709 LQLDKATKSMQLSGLIEQVKARVEQQSK
-719 QLNHAE
+719 LDA
-725 AQAKQREAKRGQLA
+725 
-739 DTTART
+739 
-745 HAELALLTEQLML
+745 ALSTSLIDIERLSEQCEL
-758 LAEQEDELA
+758 LAEQEMELDE
-767 QTLEQSLEKQQQQR
+767 TLQASEDIQR
-781 LDAQGDLAR
+781 QLIQDTQADSVR
-790 HQALKAQISDAERR
+790 HQALKGHITEVERQ
-804 LSALNASVQ
+804 LSATSTGLQA
-813 SVTTRMAVS
+813 VTMRMAVS
-822 TEQIELQRVRVNELV
+822 TEQIELQQVRVNELIHSRESV
-837 QSLETVS
+837 LTELAKV
-844 AQLASVALQQGD
+844 AQLSGVQNSVQLTEQLTQLLKQQHEQQQGL
-856 QQTAKLSEQ
+856 KEVR
-865 LAQLLNQQQCQHQA
+865 QQQSV
-879 LTALRTQQSSLTET
+879 LTDT
-893 LNSIGLKQKQEL
+893 LNRIGIKQKQEL
-905 GQLEGLTQRLSTLK
+905 GKLEDLTQSLSTLK
-919 LRREGVKGQA
+919 LRREGIKGQA
-929 DSQLATLSEQHIVLA
+929 NSQLEALQEQQIILSEILGN
-944 QIVDALPRDGQPD
+944 LPAEGMPD
-957 KWQRDLDQI
+957 KWQSDLDQI

-984 DQQSERKSYL
+984 EQQSERKSYL
-994 DHQDNDLNNGL
+994 DHQDDDLNKGL

-1020 TRFKAT
+1020 SRFKTT
-1026 FDTVNE
+1026 FDSVNE

-1049 ALTED
+1049 ALTDD

-1165 DLEQAVAMADAG
+1165 DIEQAVAMADAG

>member
-1 MRLAL
+1 MLPAL
-6 LKWPVDSIYL
+6 LKLADKCICTAWLIF
-16 NVANVGPH
+16 GPDF
-24 IRDALTGIMR
+24 RDALTGTMR

-84 AKHLRGDSMSDVI
+84 AKHLRGDSMADVI

-108 VAGVELVFE
+108 VAGVELIFE
-117 NKQGRLAGQYASY
+117 NKEGRLAGQYASY
-130 EEISVKRQVSRDG
+130 EEIAVKRQVSRDG

-228 IRSELAKQLEK
+228 IRSELGKQLDK
-239 LSQQAKAATQ
+239 LAQQAKAAKQ

-273 SQMASLSEQINALE
+273 AQMASLSEQISAIE
-287 LQQAAAHSLAQT
+287 VQQAAAQSLAQT
-299 SELASTELQVT
+299 DELQTTELQVQ
-310 LSQLAEQEQH
+310 LAQLAEQEQR

-337 QLQSQQQRDAQLHTQ
+337 QLQNQKQRDAQLETQ
-352 LEQLNEQLT
+352 LAQVKEQIQQNTDKLNGYKASLSALELEL
-361 QNKAK
+361 AK
-366 LETYQ
+366 LG
-371 ASFYALEAELS
+371 
-382 QLVPQHEL
+382 PQHDE
-390 QQEMMDE
+390 QQEIMDE
-397 LQTQWEMSVSRSEA
+397 LQSQWEMSIERSQQQAEV
-411 QTETARIQAAAV
+411 ARQQAADV
-423 AQHQLQLE
+423 SQHKLQLE
-431 LHRSKL
+431 LRRSQLAHQQQLLQHKQQQSREQQAQL
-437 VHLQQLSAHKT
+437 VALMDGDLASSITPLQQDIESLDDALTLQNEINH
-448 QLHQELQQ
+448 QQ
-456 ELSSLTEH
+456 EQSV
-464 ALEDNSA
+464 SA
-471 SLSQEIERL
+471 S
-480 EQAIT
+480 
-485 QQVEVNQ
+485 
-492 ELELALAENTQALDV
+492 TQALDE
-507 ARGEFEQLSQRLSS
+507 ARHSAEHIQQQLTATK
-521 MRARFELVEQWLA
+521 ARHELVEQWLT
-534 KQEELSD
+534 KQEQQSD
-541 KPQLWQRIQV
+541 KPQLWQSLTV
-551 ENGWEA
+551 ENGWET
-557 AAELALQGIM
+557 AAELALNGLL
-567 TLPVGVSANAFGF
+567 TLPVGVTETEMGF
-580 YTDATLMVAGAHTQ
+580 QA
-594 DAPIK
+594 
-599 LLADVN
+599 LASQSSQSEFLQAKVN
-605 LAPWLKGLKWADNL
+605 LAPWLAGLKWAKDIH
-619 ASAKAQLANL
+619 AAKELLPQLTS
-629 AADERIVTADG
+629 DQRIVTADG
-640 YLLGKGFLIAKQ
+640 YLLGQGFLITKTEGA
-652 DNSQSLVQLSK
+652 QSLVQLSK
-663 EQTQLSEAIAE
+663 EQAQLAQNILDLQQSLQIRQDKMTDLAAIL
-674 CEQARAA
+674 
-681 QQTRLDVLSQQLT
+681 QQQRLQLT
-694 QVRDS
+694 DGAQK
-699 VNQGVQRLHQ
+699 LHQ
-709 LQLDKATQST
+709 LQLDKATKSMQLSGLIEQVKARVEQQSK
-719 QLNHAE
+719 LDA
-725 AQAKQREAKRGQLA
+725 
-739 DTTART
+739 
-745 HAELALLTEQLML
+745 ALSTSLIDIERLSEQCEL
-758 LAEQEDELA
+758 LAEQEMELDE
-767 QTLEQSLEKQQQQR
+767 TLQASEDIQR
-781 LDAQGDLAR
+781 QLIQDTQADSVR
-790 HQALKAQISDAERR
+790 HQALKGRITEVERQ
-804 LSALNASVQ
+804 LSATATGLQA
-813 SVTTRMAVS
+813 VTMRMAVS
-822 TEQIELQRVRVNELV
+822 TEQIELQQVRVNELIHSRESV
-837 QSLETVS
+837 LTELAKV
-844 AQLASVALQQGD
+844 AQLSGVQNSVQLTEQLTQLLKQQHEQQQGL
-856 QQTAKLSEQ
+856 KEVR
-865 LAQLLNQQQCQHQA
+865 QQQSV
-879 LTALRTQQSSLTET
+879 LTDT
-893 LNSIGLKQKQEL
+893 LNRIGIKQKQEL
-905 GQLEGLTQRLSTLK
+905 GKLEDLTQSLSTLK
-919 LRREGVKGQA
+919 LRREGIKGQA
-929 DSQLATLSEQHIVLA
+929 NSQLEALQEQQIILSEILGN
-944 QIVDALPRDGQPD
+944 LPAEGMPD
-957 KWQRDLDQI
+957 KWQSDLDQI

-984 DQQSERKSYL
+984 EQQSERKSYL
-994 DHQDNDLNNGL
+994 DHQDDDLNKGL

-1020 TRFKAT
+1020 SRFKTT
-1026 FDTVNE
+1026 FDSVNE

-1049 ALTED
+1049 ALTDD

-1165 DLEQAVAMADAG
+1165 DIEQAVAMADAG

>member
-1 MRLAL
+1 MLPAL
-6 LKWPVDSIYL
+6 LKLADKCICTARL
-16 NVANVGPH
+16 IFGPDF
-24 IRDALTGIMR
+24 RDALTGTMR

-84 AKHLRGDSMSDVI
+84 AKHLRGDSMADVI
-97 FNGSSARKPVS
+97 FNGSSARKPLS
-108 VAGVELVFE
+108 VAGVELIFE
-117 NKQGRLAGQYASY
+117 NKEGRLAGQYASY
-130 EEISVKRQVSRDG
+130 EEIAVKRQVSRDG

-228 IRSELAKQLEK
+228 IRSELGKQLDK
-239 LSQQAKAATQ
+239 LAQQAKAAKQ

-273 SQMASLSEQINALE
+273 DQMVSLSEQISAIE
-287 LQQAAAHSLAQT
+287 VQQAAAQSLAQT
-299 SELASTELQVT
+299 DELQTTELQVQ
-310 LSQLAEQEQH
+310 LAQLAEQEQR

-337 QLQSQQQRDAQLHTQ
+337 QLQNQKQRDAQLETQ
-352 LEQLNEQLT
+352 LAQVKEQIQQNTDKLNGYKASLSALELEL
-361 QNKAK
+361 AK
-366 LETYQ
+366 LG
-371 ASFYALEAELS
+371 
-382 QLVPQHEL
+382 PQHDE
-390 QQEMMDE
+390 QQEIMDE
-397 LQTQWEMSVSRSEA
+397 LQSQWEMSIEHSQQQAEV
-411 QTETARIQAAAV
+411 ARQQAADV
-423 AQHQLQLE
+423 SQHKLQLE
-431 LHRSKL
+431 LRRSQLAHQQQLLQHKQQQSREQQAQL
-437 VHLQQLSAHKT
+437 VALMDGDLASSITPLQQDIESLDDALTLQNEINH
-448 QLHQELQQ
+448 QQ
-456 ELSSLTEH
+456 EQSV
-464 ALEDNSA
+464 SA
-471 SLSQEIERL
+471 S
-480 EQAIT
+480 
-485 QQVEVNQ
+485 
-492 ELELALAENTQALDV
+492 TQALDE
-507 ARGEFEQLSQRLSS
+507 ARHSAEQIQQQLTATK
-521 MRARFELVEQWLA
+521 ARHELVEQWLT
-534 KQEELSD
+534 QEQQSD
-541 KPQLWQRIQV
+541 KPQLWQSLTV
-551 ENGWEA
+551 ENGWET
-557 AAELALQGIM
+557 AAELALNGLL
-567 TLPVGVSANAFGF
+567 TLPVGVTETEMGF
-580 YTDATLMVAGAHTQ
+580 QA
-594 DAPIK
+594 
-599 LLADVN
+599 LASQSNQSEFLQAKVN
-605 LAPWLKGLKWADNL
+605 LAPWLAGLKWAKDIH
-619 ASAKAQLANL
+619 AAKELLPQLTS
-629 AADERIVTADG
+629 DQRIVTADG
-640 YLLGKGFLIAKQ
+640 YLLGQGFLITKTEGA
-652 DNSQSLVQLSK
+652 QSLVQLSK
-663 EQTQLSEAIAE
+663 EQAQLAQNILDLQKSLQIRQDKMTDLAAIL
-674 CEQARAA
+674 
-681 QQTRLDVLSQQLT
+681 QQQRLQLT
-694 QVRDS
+694 DGAQK
-699 VNQGVQRLHQ
+699 LHQ
-709 LQLDKATQST
+709 LQLDKATKSMQLSGLIEQVKARVEQQSK
-719 QLNHAE
+719 LDA
-725 AQAKQREAKRGQLA
+725 
-739 DTTART
+739 
-745 HAELALLTEQLML
+745 ALSTSLIDIERLSEQCEL
-758 LAEQEDELA
+758 LAEQEMELDE
-767 QTLEQSLEKQQQQR
+767 TLQASEDIQR
-781 LDAQGDLAR
+781 QLIQDTQADSVR
-790 HQALKAQISDAERR
+790 HQALKGRITEVERQ
-804 LSALNASVQ
+804 LSATATGLQA
-813 SVTTRMAVS
+813 VTMRMAVS
-822 TEQIELQRVRVNELV
+822 TEQIELQQVRVNELIHSRESV
-837 QSLETVS
+837 LTELAKV
-844 AQLASVALQQGD
+844 AQLSGVQNSVQLTEQLTQLLKQQHEQQQGL
-856 QQTAKLSEQ
+856 KEVR
-865 LAQLLNQQQCQHQA
+865 QQQSV
-879 LTALRTQQSSLTET
+879 LTDT
-893 LNSIGLKQKQEL
+893 LNRIGIKQKQEL
-905 GQLEGLTQRLSTLK
+905 GKLEDLTQSLSTLK
-919 LRREGVKGQA
+919 LRREGIKGQA
-929 DSQLATLSEQHIVLA
+929 NSQLEALQEQQIILSEILGN
-944 QIVDALPRDGQPD
+944 LPAEGMPD
-957 KWQRDLDQI
+957 KWQSDLDQI

-984 DQQSERKSYL
+984 EQQSERKSYL
-994 DHQDNDLNNGL
+994 DHQDDDLNKGL

-1020 TRFKAT
+1020 SRFKTT
-1026 FDTVNE
+1026 FDSVNE

-1049 ALTED
+1049 ALTDD

-1165 DLEQAVAMADAG
+1165 DIEQAVAMADAG

>member
-1 MRLAL
+1 MLPAL
-6 LKWPVDSIYL
+6 LKLADKCICTARL
-16 NVANVGPH
+16 IFGPDF
-24 IRDALTGIMR
+24 RDALTGTMR

-84 AKHLRGDSMSDVI
+84 AKHLRGDSMADVI

-108 VAGVELVFE
+108 VAGVELIFE
-117 NKQGRLAGQYASY
+117 NKEGRLAGQYASY
-130 EEISVKRQVSRDG
+130 EEIAVKRQVSRDG

-228 IRSELAKQLEK
+228 IRSELGKQLDK
-239 LSQQAKAATQ
+239 LAQQAKAAKQ

-273 SQMASLSEQINALE
+273 AQMASLSEQISAIE
-287 LQQAAAHSLAQT
+287 VQQAAAQSLAQT
-299 SELASTELQVT
+299 DELQTTELQVQ
-310 LSQLAEQEQH
+310 LAQLAEQEQR

-337 QLQSQQQRDAQLHTQ
+337 QLQNQKQRDAQLETQ
-352 LEQLNEQLT
+352 LAQVKEQIQQNTDKLNGYKASLSALELEL
-361 QNKAK
+361 AK
-366 LETYQ
+366 LG
-371 ASFYALEAELS
+371 
-382 QLVPQHEL
+382 PQHDE
-390 QQEMMDE
+390 QQELMDE
-397 LQTQWEMSVSRSEA
+397 LQSQWEMSIERSQQQAEV
-411 QTETARIQAAAV
+411 ARQQAADV
-423 AQHQLQLE
+423 SQHKLQLE
-431 LHRSKL
+431 LRRSQL
-437 VHLQQLSAHKT
+437 AHQQQLLQHKQQQSREQQAQLSALMDGDLASSIT
-448 QLHQELQQ
+448 PLQQ
-456 ELSSLTEH
+456 DIESLDD
-464 ALEDNSA
+464 ALTLQNEINHQQEQSVSA
-471 SLSQEIERL
+471 S
-480 EQAIT
+480 
-485 QQVEVNQ
+485 
-492 ELELALAENTQALDV
+492 TQALDE
-507 ARGEFEQLSQRLSS
+507 ARHSAEHIQQQLTATK
-521 MRARFELVEQWLA
+521 ARHELVEQWLT
-534 KQEELSD
+534 KQEQQSD
-541 KPQLWQRIQV
+541 KPQLWQSLTV
-551 ENGWEA
+551 ENGWET
-557 AAELALQGIM
+557 AAELALNGLL
-567 TLPVGVSANAFGF
+567 TLPVGVTETEMGF
-580 YTDATLMVAGAHTQ
+580 QA
-594 DAPIK
+594 
-599 LLADVN
+599 LASQSSQSEFLQAKVN
-605 LAPWLKGLKWADNL
+605 LAPWLAGLKWAKDIH
-619 ASAKAQLANL
+619 AAKELLPQLTS
-629 AADERIVTADG
+629 DQRIVTADG
-640 YLLGKGFLIAKQ
+640 YLLGQGFLISKTEGA
-652 DNSQSLVQLSK
+652 QSLVQLSK
-663 EQTQLSEAIAE
+663 EQAQLAQNILDLQQSLQIRQDKMTDLAAIL
-674 CEQARAA
+674 
-681 QQTRLDVLSQQLT
+681 QQQRLQLT
-694 QVRDS
+694 DGAQK
-699 VNQGVQRLHQ
+699 LHQ
-709 LQLDKATQST
+709 LQLDKATKSMQLSGLIEQVKARVEQQSK
-719 QLNHAE
+719 LDA
-725 AQAKQREAKRGQLA
+725 
-739 DTTART
+739 
-745 HAELALLTEQLML
+745 ALSTSLIDIERLSEQCEL
-758 LAEQEDELA
+758 LAEQEMELDE
-767 QTLEQSLEKQQQQR
+767 TLQASEDIQR
-781 LDAQGDLAR
+781 QLIQDTQADSVR
-790 HQALKAQISDAERR
+790 HQALKGHITEVERQ
-804 LSALNASVQ
+804 LSATSTGLQA
-813 SVTTRMAVS
+813 VTMRMAVS
-822 TEQIELQRVRVNELV
+822 TEQIELQQVRVNELIHSRESV
-837 QSLETVS
+837 LTELAKV
-844 AQLASVALQQGD
+844 AQLSGVQNSVQLTEQLTQLLKQQHEQQQGL
-856 QQTAKLSEQ
+856 KEVR
-865 LAQLLNQQQCQHQA
+865 QQQSV
-879 LTALRTQQSSLTET
+879 LTDT
-893 LNSIGLKQKQEL
+893 LNRIGIKQKQEL
-905 GQLEGLTQRLSTLK
+905 GKLEDLTQSLSTLK
-919 LRREGVKGQA
+919 LRREGIKGQA
-929 DSQLATLSEQHIVLA
+929 NSQLEALQEQQIILSEILGN
-944 QIVDALPRDGQPD
+944 LPAEGMPD
-957 KWQRDLDQI
+957 KWQSDLDQI

-984 DQQSERKSYL
+984 EQQSERKSYL
-994 DHQDNDLNNGL
+994 DHQDDDLNKGL

-1020 TRFKAT
+1020 SRFKTT
-1026 FDTVNE
+1026 FDSVNE

-1049 ALTED
+1049 ALTDD

-1165 DLEQAVAMADAG
+1165 DIEQAVAMADAG

>member
-1 MRLAL
+1 MLPAL
-6 LKWPVDSIYL
+6 LKLPAECICTARL
-16 NVANVGPH
+16 IFGPDF
-24 IRDALTGIMR
+24 RDALTGTMR

-84 AKHLRGDSMSDVI
+84 AKHLRGDSMADVI

-108 VAGVELVFE
+108 VAGVELIFE
-117 NKQGRLAGQYASY
+117 NKEGRLAGQYASY
-130 EEISVKRQVSRDG
+130 EEIAVKRQVSRDG

-228 IRSELAKQLEK
+228 IRSELGKQLDK
-239 LSQQAKAATQ
+239 LAQQAKAAKQ

-273 SQMASLSEQINALE
+273 AQMASLSEQISAIE
-287 LQQAAAHSLAQT
+287 VQQAAAQSLAQT
-299 SELASTELQVT
+299 DELQTTELQVQ
-310 LSQLAEQEQH
+310 LAQLAEQEQR

-337 QLQSQQQRDAQLHTQ
+337 QLQNQKQRDAQLETQ
-352 LEQLNEQLT
+352 LAQVKEQIQQNTDKLNGYKASLSALELEL
-361 QNKAK
+361 AK
-366 LETYQ
+366 LG
-371 ASFYALEAELS
+371 
-382 QLVPQHEL
+382 PQHDE
-390 QQEMMDE
+390 QQELMDE
-397 LQTQWEMSVSRSEA
+397 LQSQWEMSIERSQQQAEV
-411 QTETARIQAAAV
+411 ARQQAADV
-423 AQHQLQLE
+423 SQHKLQLE
-431 LHRSKL
+431 LRRSQL
-437 VHLQQLSAHKT
+437 AHQQQLLQHKQQQSREQQAQLSALMDGDLASSIT
-448 QLHQELQQ
+448 PLQQ
-456 ELSSLTEH
+456 DIESLDD
-464 ALEDNSA
+464 ALTLQNEINHQQEQSVSA
-471 SLSQEIERL
+471 S
-480 EQAIT
+480 
-485 QQVEVNQ
+485 
-492 ELELALAENTQALDV
+492 TQALDE
-507 ARGEFEQLSQRLSS
+507 ARHSAEHIQQQLTATK
-521 MRARFELVEQWLA
+521 ARHELVEQWLT
-534 KQEELSD
+534 KQEQQSD
-541 KPQLWQRIQV
+541 KPQLWQSLTV
-551 ENGWEA
+551 ENGWET
-557 AAELALQGIM
+557 AAELALNGLLI
-567 TLPVGVSANAFGF
+567 LPVGVTETEMGF
-580 YTDATLMVAGAHTQ
+580 QA
-594 DAPIK
+594 
-599 LLADVN
+599 LASQSSQSEFLQAKVN
-605 LAPWLKGLKWADNL
+605 LAPWLAGLKWAKDIH
-619 ASAKAQLANL
+619 AAKELLPQLTS
-629 AADERIVTADG
+629 DQRIVTADG
-640 YLLGKGFLIAKQ
+640 YLLGQGFLITKTEGA
-652 DNSQSLVQLSK
+652 QSLVQLSK
-663 EQTQLSEAIAE
+663 EQAQLAQNILDLQQSLQIRQDKMTDLAAIL
-674 CEQARAA
+674 
-681 QQTRLDVLSQQLT
+681 QQQRLQLT
-694 QVRDS
+694 DGAQK
-699 VNQGVQRLHQ
+699 LHQ
-709 LQLDKATQST
+709 LQLDKATKSMQLSGLIEQVKARVEQQSK
-719 QLNHAE
+719 LDA
-725 AQAKQREAKRGQLA
+725 
-739 DTTART
+739 
-745 HAELALLTEQLML
+745 ALSTSLIDIERLSEQCEL
-758 LAEQEDELA
+758 LAEQEMELDE
-767 QTLEQSLEKQQQQR
+767 TLQASEDIQR
-781 LDAQGDLAR
+781 QLIQDTQADSVR
-790 HQALKAQISDAERR
+790 HQALKGRITEVERQ
-804 LSALNASVQ
+804 LSATATGLQA
-813 SVTTRMAVS
+813 VTMRMAVS
-822 TEQIELQRVRVNELV
+822 TEQIELQQVRVNELIHSRESV
-837 QSLETVS
+837 LTELAKV
-844 AQLASVALQQGD
+844 AQLSGVQNSVQLTEQLTQLLKQQHEQQQGL
-856 QQTAKLSEQ
+856 KEVR
-865 LAQLLNQQQCQHQA
+865 QQQSV
-879 LTALRTQQSSLTET
+879 LTDT
-893 LNSIGLKQKQEL
+893 LNRIGIKQKQEL
-905 GQLEGLTQRLSTLK
+905 GKLEDLTQSLSTLK
-919 LRREGVKGQA
+919 LRREGIKGQA
-929 DSQLATLSEQHIVLA
+929 NSQLEALQEQQIILSEILGN
-944 QIVDALPRDGQPD
+944 LPAEGMPD
-957 KWQRDLDQI
+957 KWQSDLDQI

-984 DQQSERKSYL
+984 EQQSERKSYL
-994 DHQDNDLNNGL
+994 DHQDDDLNKGL

-1020 TRFKAT
+1020 SRFKTT
-1026 FDTVNE
+1026 FDSVNE

-1049 ALTED
+1049 ALTDD

-1165 DLEQAVAMADAG
+1165 DIEQAVAMADAG

>member
-1 MRLAL
+1 MLPAL
-6 LKWPVDSIYL
+6 LKLPAECICTAWLIF
-16 NVANVGPH
+16 GPDF
-24 IRDALTGIMR
+24 RDALTGTMR

-84 AKHLRGDSMSDVI
+84 AKHLRGDSMADVI

-108 VAGVELVFE
+108 VAGVELIFE
-117 NKQGRLAGQYASY
+117 NKEGRLAGQYASY
-130 EEISVKRQVSRDG
+130 EEIAVKRQVSRDG

-228 IRSELAKQLEK
+228 IRSELGKQLDK
-239 LSQQAKAATQ
+239 LAQQAKAAKQ

-273 SQMASLSEQINALE
+273 AQMASLSEQISAIE
-287 LQQAAAHSLAQT
+287 VQQAAAQSLAQT
-299 SELASTELQVT
+299 DELQTTELQVQ
-310 LSQLAEQEQH
+310 LAQLAEQEQR

-337 QLQSQQQRDAQLHTQ
+337 QLQNQKQRDAQLETQ
-352 LEQLNEQLT
+352 LAQVKEHIQQNTDKLNGYKASLSALELEL
-361 QNKAK
+361 AK
-366 LETYQ
+366 LG
-371 ASFYALEAELS
+371 
-382 QLVPQHEL
+382 PQHDE
-390 QQEMMDE
+390 QQELMDE
-397 LQTQWEMSVSRSEA
+397 LQSQWEMSIERSQQQAEV
-411 QTETARIQAAAV
+411 ARQQAADV
-423 AQHQLQLE
+423 SQHKLQLE
-431 LHRSKL
+431 LRRSQL
-437 VHLQQLSAHKT
+437 AHQQQLLQHKQQQSREQQAQLSALMDGDLASSIT
-448 QLHQELQQ
+448 PLQQ
-456 ELSSLTEH
+456 DIESLDD
-464 ALEDNSA
+464 ALTLQNEINHQQEQSVSA
-471 SLSQEIERL
+471 S
-480 EQAIT
+480 
-485 QQVEVNQ
+485 
-492 ELELALAENTQALDV
+492 TQALDE
-507 ARGEFEQLSQRLSS
+507 ARHSAEHIQQQLTATK
-521 MRARFELVEQWLA
+521 ARHELVEQWLT
-534 KQEELSD
+534 KQEQQSD
-541 KPQLWQRIQV
+541 KPQLWQSLTV
-551 ENGWEA
+551 ENGWET
-557 AAELALQGIM
+557 AAELALNGLL
-567 TLPVGVSANAFGF
+567 TLPVGVTETEMGF
-580 YTDATLMVAGAHTQ
+580 QA
-594 DAPIK
+594 
-599 LLADVN
+599 LASQSSQSEFLQAKVN
-605 LAPWLKGLKWADNL
+605 LAPWLAGLKWAKDIH
-619 ASAKAQLANL
+619 AAKELLPQLTS
-629 AADERIVTADG
+629 DQRIVTADG
-640 YLLGKGFLIAKQ
+640 YLLGQGFLITKTEGA
-652 DNSQSLVQLSK
+652 QSLVQLSK
-663 EQTQLSEAIAE
+663 EQAQLAQNILDLQQSLQIRQDKMTDLAAIL
-674 CEQARAA
+674 
-681 QQTRLDVLSQQLT
+681 QQQRLQLT
-694 QVRDS
+694 DGAQK
-699 VNQGVQRLHQ
+699 LHQ
-709 LQLDKATQST
+709 WQLDKATKSMQLSGLIEQVKARVEQQSK
-719 QLNHAE
+719 LDA
-725 AQAKQREAKRGQLA
+725 
-739 DTTART
+739 
-745 HAELALLTEQLML
+745 ALSTSLIDIERLSEQYEL
-758 LAEQEDELA
+758 LAEQEMELDE
-767 QTLEQSLEKQQQQR
+767 TLQASEDIQR
-781 LDAQGDLAR
+781 QLIQDTQADSVR
-790 HQALKAQISDAERR
+790 HQALKGRITEVERQ
-804 LSALNASVQ
+804 LSATATGLQA
-813 SVTTRMAVS
+813 VTMRMAVS
-822 TEQIELQRVRVNELV
+822 TEQIELQQVRVNELIHSRESV
-837 QSLETVS
+837 LTELAKV
-844 AQLASVALQQGD
+844 AQLSGVQNSVQLTEQLTQLLKQQHEQQQGL
-856 QQTAKLSEQ
+856 KEVR
-865 LAQLLNQQQCQHQA
+865 QQQSV
-879 LTALRTQQSSLTET
+879 LTDT
-893 LNSIGLKQKQEL
+893 LNSIGIKQKQEL
-905 GQLEGLTQRLSTLK
+905 GKLEDLTQSLSTLK
-919 LRREGVKGQA
+919 LRREGIKGQA
-929 DSQLATLSEQHIVLA
+929 NSQLEALQEQQIILSEILGN
-944 QIVDALPRDGQPD
+944 LPAEGMPD
-957 KWQRDLDQI
+957 KWQSDLDQI

-984 DQQSERKSYL
+984 EQQSERKSYL
-994 DHQDNDLNNGL
+994 DHQDDDLNKGL

-1020 TRFKAT
+1020 SRFKTT
-1026 FDTVNE
+1026 FDSVNE

-1049 ALTED
+1049 ALTDD

-1165 DLEQAVAMADAG
+1165 DIEQAVAMADAG

>member
-1 MRLAL
+1 MLPAL
-6 LKWPVDSIYL
+6 LKLADKCICTAWLIF
-16 NVANVGPH
+16 GPDF
-24 IRDALTGIMR
+24 RDALTGTMR

-84 AKHLRGDSMSDVI
+84 AKHLRGDSMADVI

-108 VAGVELVFE
+108 VAGVELIFE
-117 NKQGRLAGQYASY
+117 NKEGRLAGQYASY
-130 EEISVKRQVSRDG
+130 EEIAVKRQVSRDG

-228 IRSELAKQLEK
+228 IRSELGKQLDK
-239 LSQQAKAATQ
+239 LAQQAKAAKQ

-273 SQMASLSEQINALE
+273 AQMASLSEQISAIE
-287 LQQAAAHSLAQT
+287 VQQAAAQSLAQT
-299 SELASTELQVT
+299 DELQTTELQVQ
-310 LSQLAEQEQH
+310 LAQLAEQEQR

-337 QLQSQQQRDAQLHTQ
+337 QLQNQKQRDAQLETQ
-352 LEQLNEQLT
+352 LAQVKEQIQQNTDKLNGYKASLSALELEL
-361 QNKAK
+361 AK
-366 LETYQ
+366 LG
-371 ASFYALEAELS
+371 
-382 QLVPQHEL
+382 PQHDE
-390 QQEMMDE
+390 QQEIMDE
-397 LQTQWEMSVSRSEA
+397 LQSQWEMSIERSQQQAEV
-411 QTETARIQAAAV
+411 ARQQAADV
-423 AQHQLQLE
+423 SQHKLQLE
-431 LHRSKL
+431 LRRSQLAHQQQLLQHKQQQSREQQAQL
-437 VHLQQLSAHKT
+437 VALMDGDLASSITPLQQDIESLDDALKL
-448 QLHQELQQ
+448 QNEINYQQ
-456 ELSSLTEH
+456 EQSV
-464 ALEDNSA
+464 SA
-471 SLSQEIERL
+471 S
-480 EQAIT
+480 
-485 QQVEVNQ
+485 
-492 ELELALAENTQALDV
+492 TQALDE
-507 ARGEFEQLSQRLSS
+507 ARHSAEHIQQQLTATK
-521 MRARFELVEQWLA
+521 ARHELVEQWLT
-534 KQEELSD
+534 KQEQQSD
-541 KPQLWQRIQV
+541 KPQLWQSLTV
-551 ENGWEA
+551 ENGWET
-557 AAELALQGIM
+557 AAELALNGLL
-567 TLPVGVSANAFGF
+567 TLPVGVTETEMGF
-580 YTDATLMVAGAHTQ
+580 QA
-594 DAPIK
+594 
-599 LLADVN
+599 LASQSSQSEFLQAKVN
-605 LAPWLKGLKWADNL
+605 LAPWLAGLKWAKDIH
-619 ASAKAQLANL
+619 AAKELLPQLTS
-629 AADERIVTADG
+629 DQRIVTADG
-640 YLLGKGFLIAKQ
+640 YLLGQGFLITKTEGA
-652 DNSQSLVQLSK
+652 QSLVQLSK
-663 EQTQLSEAIAE
+663 EQAQLAKNILDLQQSLQIRQDKMTDLAAIL
-674 CEQARAA
+674 
-681 QQTRLDVLSQQLT
+681 QQQRLQLT
-694 QVRDS
+694 DGAQK
-699 VNQGVQRLHQ
+699 LHQ
-709 LQLDKATQST
+709 LQLDKATKSMQLSGLIEQVKARVEQQSK
-719 QLNHAE
+719 LDA
-725 AQAKQREAKRGQLA
+725 
-739 DTTART
+739 
-745 HAELALLTEQLML
+745 ALSTSLIDIERLSEQCEL
-758 LAEQEDELA
+758 LAEQEMELDE
-767 QTLEQSLEKQQQQR
+767 TLQASEDIQR
-781 LDAQGDLAR
+781 QLIQDTQADSVR
-790 HQALKAQISDAERR
+790 HQALKGRITEVERQ
-804 LSALNASVQ
+804 LSATATGLQA
-813 SVTTRMAVS
+813 VTMRMAVS
-822 TEQIELQRVRVNELV
+822 TEQIELQQVRVNELIHSRESV
-837 QSLETVS
+837 LTELAKV
-844 AQLASVALQQGD
+844 AQLSGVQNSVQLTEQLTQLLKQQHEQQQGL
-856 QQTAKLSEQ
+856 KEVR
-865 LAQLLNQQQCQHQA
+865 QQQSV
-879 LTALRTQQSSLTET
+879 LTDT
-893 LNSIGLKQKQEL
+893 LNRIGIKQKQEL
-905 GQLEGLTQRLSTLK
+905 GKLEDLTQSLSTLK
-919 LRREGVKGQA
+919 LRREGIKGQA
-929 DSQLATLSEQHIVLA
+929 NSQLEALQEQQIILSEILGN
-944 QIVDALPRDGQPD
+944 LPAEGMPD
-957 KWQRDLDQI
+957 KWQSDLDQI

-984 DQQSERKSYL
+984 EQQSERKSYL
-994 DHQDNDLNNGL
+994 DHQDDDLNKGL

-1020 TRFKAT
+1020 SRFKTT
-1026 FDTVNE
+1026 FDSVNE

-1049 ALTED
+1049 ALTDD

-1165 DLEQAVAMADAG
+1165 DIEQAVAMADAG

>member
-1 MRLAL
+1 MLPAL
-6 LKWPVDSIYL
+6 LKLADKCICTARL
-16 NVANVGPH
+16 IFGPDF
-24 IRDALTGIMR
+24 RDALTGTMR

-84 AKHLRGDSMSDVI
+84 AKHLRGDSMADVI
-97 FNGSSARKPVS
+97 FNGSSARKPLS
-108 VAGVELVFE
+108 VAGVELIFE
-117 NKQGRLAGQYASY
+117 NKEGRLAGQYASY
-130 EEISVKRQVSRDG
+130 EEIAVKRQVSRDG

-228 IRSELAKQLEK
+228 IRSELGKQLDK
-239 LSQQAKAATQ
+239 LAQQAKAAKQ

-273 SQMASLSEQINALE
+273 AQMASLSEQISAIE
-287 LQQAAAHSLAQT
+287 VQQAAAQSLAQT
-299 SELASTELQVT
+299 DELQTTELQVQ
-310 LSQLAEQEQH
+310 LAQLAEQEQR

-337 QLQSQQQRDAQLHTQ
+337 QLQNQKQRDAQLETQ
-352 LEQLNEQLT
+352 LAQVKEQIQQNTDKLNGYKASLSALELEL
-361 QNKAK
+361 AK
-366 LETYQ
+366 LG
-371 ASFYALEAELS
+371 
-382 QLVPQHEL
+382 PQHDE
-390 QQEMMDE
+390 QQELMDE
-397 LQTQWEMSVSRSEA
+397 LQSQWEMSIERSQQQAEV
-411 QTETARIQAAAV
+411 ARQQAADV
-423 AQHQLQLE
+423 SQHKLQLE
-431 LHRSKL
+431 LRRSQL
-437 VHLQQLSAHKT
+437 AHQQQLLQHKQQQSREQQAQLSALMDGDLASSIT
-448 QLHQELQQ
+448 PLQQ
-456 ELSSLTEH
+456 DIESLDD
-464 ALEDNSA
+464 ALTLQNEINHQQEQSVSA
-471 SLSQEIERL
+471 S
-480 EQAIT
+480 
-485 QQVEVNQ
+485 
-492 ELELALAENTQALDV
+492 TQALDE
-507 ARGEFEQLSQRLSS
+507 ARHSAEQIQQQLTATK
-521 MRARFELVEQWLA
+521 ARHELVEQWLT
-534 KQEELSD
+534 KQEQQSD
-541 KPQLWQRIQV
+541 KPQLWQSLTV
-551 ENGWEA
+551 ENGWET
-557 AAELALQGIM
+557 AAELALNGLL
-567 TLPVGVSANAFGF
+567 TLPVGVTETEMGF
-580 YTDATLMVAGAHTQ
+580 QA
-594 DAPIK
+594 
-599 LLADVN
+599 LASQSSQSEFLQAKVN
-605 LAPWLKGLKWADNL
+605 LAPWLAGLKWAKDIH
-619 ASAKAQLANL
+619 AAKELLPQLTS
-629 AADERIVTADG
+629 DQRIVTADG
-640 YLLGKGFLIAKQ
+640 YLLGQGFLISKTEGA
-652 DNSQSLVQLSK
+652 QSLVQLSK
-663 EQTQLSEAIAE
+663 EQAQLAQNILDLQQSLQIRQDKMADLAAIL
-674 CEQARAA
+674 
-681 QQTRLDVLSQQLT
+681 QQQRLQLT
-694 QVRDS
+694 DGAQK
-699 VNQGVQRLHQ
+699 LHQ
-709 LQLDKATQST
+709 LQLDKATKSMQLSGLIEQVKARVEQQSK
-719 QLNHAE
+719 LDA
-725 AQAKQREAKRGQLA
+725 
-739 DTTART
+739 
-745 HAELALLTEQLML
+745 ALSTSLIDIERLSDQCEL
-758 LAEQEDELA
+758 LAEQEMELDE
-767 QTLEQSLEKQQQQR
+767 TLQASEDIQR
-781 LDAQGDLAR
+781 QLIQDTQADSVR
-790 HQALKAQISDAERR
+790 HQALKGRITEVERQ
-804 LSALNASVQ
+804 LSATATGLQA
-813 SVTTRMAVS
+813 VTMRMAVS
-822 TEQIELQRVRVNELV
+822 TEQIELQQVRVNELIHSRESV
-837 QSLETVS
+837 LTELAKV
-844 AQLASVALQQGD
+844 AQLSGVQNSVQLTEQLTQLLKQQHEQQQGL
-856 QQTAKLSEQ
+856 KEVR
-865 LAQLLNQQQCQHQA
+865 QQQSV
-879 LTALRTQQSSLTET
+879 LTDT
-893 LNSIGLKQKQEL
+893 LNRIGIKQKQEL
-905 GQLEGLTQRLSTLK
+905 GKLEDLTQSLSTLK
-919 LRREGVKGQA
+919 LRREGIKGQA
-929 DSQLATLSEQHIVLA
+929 NSQLEALQEHQIILSEILGN
-944 QIVDALPRDGQPD
+944 LPAEGMPD
-957 KWQRDLDQI
+957 KWQSDLDQI

-984 DQQSERKSYL
+984 EQQSERKSYL
-994 DHQDNDLNNGL
+994 DHQDDDLNKGL

-1020 TRFKAT
+1020 SRFKTT
-1026 FDTVNE
+1026 FDSVNE

-1049 ALTED
+1049 ALTDD

-1165 DLEQAVAMADAG
+1165 DIEQAVAMADAG

>member
-1 MRLAL
+1 MLPAL
-6 LKWPVDSIYL
+6 LKLADKCIYTARL
-16 NVANVGPH
+16 IFGPDF
-24 IRDALTGIMR
+24 RDALTGTMR

-84 AKHLRGDSMSDVI
+84 AKHLRGDSMADVI

-108 VAGVELVFE
+108 VAGVELIFE
-117 NKQGRLAGQYASY
+117 NKEGRLAGQYASY
-130 EEISVKRQVSRDG
+130 EEIAVKRQVSRDG

-228 IRSELAKQLEK
+228 IRSELGKQLDK
-239 LSQQAKAATQ
+239 LAQQAKAAKQ

-273 SQMASLSEQINALE
+273 AQMASLSEQISAIE
-287 LQQAAAHSLAQT
+287 VQQAAAQSLAQT
-299 SELASTELQVT
+299 DELQTTELQVQ
-310 LSQLAEQEQH
+310 LAQLAEQEQR

-337 QLQSQQQRDAQLHTQ
+337 QLQNQKQRDAQLETQ
-352 LEQLNEQLT
+352 LAQVKEQIQQNTDKLNGYKASLSALALEL
-361 QNKAK
+361 AK
-366 LETYQ
+366 LG
-371 ASFYALEAELS
+371 
-382 QLVPQHEL
+382 PQHDE
-390 QQEMMDE
+390 QQEIMDE
-397 LQTQWEMSVSRSEA
+397 LQSQWEMSIERSQQQAEV
-411 QTETARIQAAAV
+411 ARQQAADV
-423 AQHQLQLE
+423 AQHKLQLE
-431 LHRSKL
+431 LRRSQL
-437 VHLQQLSAHKT
+437 AHQQQLLQHKQQQSREQQAQLSALMDGDLASSIT
-448 QLHQELQQ
+448 PLQQ
-456 ELSSLTEH
+456 DIESLDD
-464 ALEDNSA
+464 ALTLQNEINHQQEQSVSA
-471 SLSQEIERL
+471 S
-480 EQAIT
+480 
-485 QQVEVNQ
+485 
-492 ELELALAENTQALDV
+492 TQALDE
-507 ARGEFEQLSQRLSS
+507 ARDSAEQIQQQLTATK
-521 MRARFELVEQWLA
+521 ARHELVEQWLT
-534 KQEELSD
+534 KQEQQSD
-541 KPQLWQRIQV
+541 KPQLWQSLTV
-551 ENGWEA
+551 ENGWET
-557 AAELALQGIM
+557 AAELALNGLL
-567 TLPVGVSANAFGF
+567 TLPVGVTETEMGF
-580 YTDATLMVAGAHTQ
+580 QA
-594 DAPIK
+594 
-599 LLADVN
+599 LASQSSQSEFLQAKVN
-605 LAPWLKGLKWADNL
+605 LAPWLAGLKWAKDIHV
-619 ASAKAQLANL
+619 AKELLPQLTS
-629 AADERIVTADG
+629 DQRIVTADG
-640 YLLGKGFLIAKQ
+640 YLLGQGFLITKTEGA
-652 DNSQSLVQLSK
+652 QSLVQLSK
-663 EQTQLSEAIAE
+663 EQSQLAQNILDLQQSLQIRQDKMTDLAAIL
-674 CEQARAA
+674 
-681 QQTRLDVLSQQLT
+681 QQQRLQLT
-694 QVRDS
+694 DGAQK
-699 VNQGVQRLHQ
+699 LHQ
-709 LQLDKATQST
+709 LQLDKATKSMQLSGLIEQVKVRVEQQSK
-719 QLNHAE
+719 LDA
-725 AQAKQREAKRGQLA
+725 
-739 DTTART
+739 
-745 HAELALLTEQLML
+745 ALSASLIDIERLSEQCEL
-758 LAEQEDELA
+758 LAEQEMELDETL
-767 QTLEQSLEKQQQQR
+767 QTSEDIQR
-781 LDAQGDLAR
+781 QLIQDTQVDSVR
-790 HQALKAQISDAERR
+790 HQALKGRITEVERQ
-804 LSALNASVQ
+804 LSATATGLQA
-813 SVTTRMAVS
+813 VTMRMAVS
-822 TEQIELQRVRVNELV
+822 TEQIELQQVRVNELIHSRESV
-837 QSLETVS
+837 LTELAKV
-844 AQLASVALQQGD
+844 AQLSGVQNSGQLTEQLTQLLKQQHEQQQGL
-856 QQTAKLSEQ
+856 KEVR
-865 LAQLLNQQQCQHQA
+865 QQQSV
-879 LTALRTQQSSLTET
+879 LTDT
-893 LNSIGLKQKQEL
+893 LNRIGIKQKQEF
-905 GQLEGLTQRLSTLK
+905 GKLEDLTQSLSTLK
-919 LRREGVKGQA
+919 LRREGIKGQA
-929 DSQLATLSEQHIVLA
+929 NSQLEALQEQQIILSEILGN
-944 QIVDALPRDGQPD
+944 LPAEGMPD
-957 KWQRDLDQI
+957 KWQSDLDQI

-984 DQQSERKSYL
+984 EQQSERKSYL
-994 DHQDNDLNNGL
+994 DHQDDDLNKGL

-1020 TRFKAT
+1020 SRFKTT
-1026 FDTVNE
+1026 FDSVNE

-1049 ALTED
+1049 ALTDD

-1165 DLEQAVAMADAG
+1165 DIEQAVAMADAG